1 MRAKINVD
9 NDAARGCWS
18 RSTLHNVDMGNSAAP
33 AAAMAEA
40 EAVPVPVNVPAAALA
55 DIDALAIA
63 FTRKEELSVRVA
75 HREGGNERRQ
85 RDHRASQRSGAAHLH
100 ADVYCDMH
108 IQRQHA
114 RRAAASPRRDEV
126 AAPLVPRRSA
136 GRDGC
141 ALGEAAAAVG
151 AATQTRPHRRQRGRA
166 YR

>member
-1 MRAKINVD
+1 MRGQINDKI
-9 NDAARGCWS
+9 DAARGCWS
-18 RSTLHNVDMGNSAAP
+18 RSTLPYVDMGNSAAP
-33 AAAMAEA
+33 TAAMAEA

-75 HREGGNERRQ
+75 HREGGNERLQ
-85 RDHRASQRSGAAHLH
+85 RDHRARRRSGAAHLH

-108 IQRQHA
+108 TQRQHA

-126 AAPLVPRRSA
+126 AAPVVPRRSA

-141 ALGEAAAAVG
+141 ALSVAAAAVG
-151 AATQTRPHRRQRGRA
+151 AATQTRPHRRQRRRA
-166 YR
+166 RR